1 MTKTKTPIQDHAQAL
16 HALCEVF
23 CAADDPNQN
32 EADAFKDTYD
42 FMVEWVRI
50 AQGFNEAKEAV
61 DLIRHATA
69 NPVPS
74 DPQQVIVYGVL
85 QRCIRGDYDG
95 AAKYFHEVAP
105 QLDDDNA
112 KNKGTSFTS
121 VCLAAIASR
130 ARPGRRLPHVVP
142 MEIWMEE
149 DPNITPNQIIER
161 FDSDEGDAAGFRVDQ
176 VKGTIKAPD
185 GTVLKFRNVK
195 DHMYEIRKRLKRQPD

>member
-105 QLDDDNA
+105 HLDNDNA
-112 KNKGTSFTS
+112 KNQGTSFTS

-130 ARPGRRLPHVVP
+130 ARPNRRLPHVALI
-142 MEIWMEE
+142 ENWMKE
-149 DPNITPNQIIER
+149 DPSVTPNQIIER
-161 FDSDEGDAAGFRVDQ
+161 FDSGQGGAASFSVDQ
-176 VKGTIKAPD
+176 FEGTITATD

-195 DHMYEIRKRLKRQPD
+195 DHMYEIRKRLKRQPN

>member
-1 MTKTKTPIQDHAQAL
+1 MTKPKTPIQDHAQAL
-16 HALCEVF
+16 HALCEAF
-23 CAADDPNQN
+23 CTADDPNQS
-32 EADAFKDTYD
+32 EPEAFKDVYD
-42 FMVEWVRI
+42 FMVEYVRI
-50 AQGFNEAKEAV
+50 AQGFNEAKKAV
-61 DLIRHATA
+61 DLIRHTTA
-69 NPVPS
+69 DPVPS
-74 DPQQVIVYGVL
+74 DPHQVIVYGVL

-112 KNKGTSFTS
+112 RNKGASFTS
-121 VCLAAIASR
+121 VCLTAIASR
-130 ARPGRRLPHVVP
+130 ARPGRKLPHVAP

-161 FDSDEGDAAGFRVDQ
+161 FYSDGGAAAGFKADQ
-176 VKGTIKAPD
+176 IKGTITAPD